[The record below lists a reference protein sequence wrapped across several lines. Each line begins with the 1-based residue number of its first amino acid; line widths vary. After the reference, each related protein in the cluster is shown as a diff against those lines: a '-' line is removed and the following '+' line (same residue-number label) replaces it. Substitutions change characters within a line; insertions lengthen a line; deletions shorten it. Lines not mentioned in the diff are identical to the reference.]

1 MEKMN
6 KKQAATIKEVAALAE
21 VSQMTVSRVLND
33 QSVVRESTRKK
44 VQAAIRQLNYRPNIM
59 ARHLAGR
66 TGMFIGLIYRNPS
79 YGYLSEFLM
88 GALNTCREL
97 GHYLIVE
104 EPFVDQDMVDLERM
118 EKRFL
123 DTSIQAVIVVPPLS
137 EDPDLIETLIR
148 TGISFVCISPK
159 QDAYT
164 GPSVRMDD
172 RDAAQEL
179 TEYLV
184 SLGHQRIGFISGP
197 PDHKSSELRRG
208 GFETAM
214 RAKRR
219 AIDDKII
226 AQGDYTYV
234 SGMTCAAKML
244 SLPKPPTAIFA
255 SNDDMA
261 AGAIAAAHR
270 AGLRVPEDVSI
281 VGFDNT
287 QNASSIW
294 PPLTTVRQPIRE
306 MARAA
311 IEILANKGSPTK
323 QTLNHR
329 TLEHELIIRKSAGPL
344 QKQSAPVSQASE
356 PSVE

>member
-1 MEKMN
+1 MS
-6 KKQAATIKEVAALAE
+6 KKPAATIKEVAALAE

-59 ARHLAGR
+59 ARNLAGR

-79 YGYLSEFLM
+79 YGYLSEFLL
-88 GALNTCREL
+88 GALNACREL

-104 EPFVDQDMVDLERM
+104 EPFLEQDMVDLEKM

-123 DTSIQAVIVVPPLS
+123 DTSIQALIVVPPLS
-137 EDPDLIETLIR
+137 DDPELIDTLKR
-148 TGISFVCISPK
+148 TGISFVCVSPK
-159 QDAYT
+159 LDAYT

-172 RDAAQEL
+172 HDASKEI
-179 TEYLV
+179 TEYLM
-184 SLGHQRIGFISGP
+184 SLGHTRIGVITGP
-197 PDHKSSELRRG
+197 PDHKASGLRFG
-208 GFETAM
+208 GIESAM
-214 RAKRR
+214 REAGRKV
-219 AIDDKII
+219 DEDVVL
-226 AQGDYTYV
+226 QGDFTYV
-234 SGMTCAAKML
+234 SGMERAAEML
-244 SLPKPPTAIFA
+244 SMDTPPTAIIA

-270 AGLRVPEDVSI
+270 AGLRVPEDISI
-281 VGFDNT
+281 VGFDDT

-311 IEILANKGSPTK
+311 IEILASNGAPSAKVLTNKI
-323 QTLNHR
+323 LD
-329 TLEHELIIRKSAGPL
+329 HELVIRKSAGPPR
-344 QKQSAPVSQASE
+344 K
-356 PSVE
+356 